1 MDSTAKMGQEKV
13 PKLLLSYSLPVFVSY
28 IAGSIYNII
37 SKAFIGNSVAGV
49 NGLAALSVSF
59 PVTSILMSFAFLFGM
74 GGSTM
79 AAIKVGEGD
88 REGANRVMNLS
99 MQMIV
104 LFALAYTIVGNIFLD
119 KILILFGASEAVLP
133 YAMQYTRIVL
143 CSGVFQMIAIGMT
156 NYMRVEGKTF
166 LAMVSVF
173 IGPVVNIIMSF
184 VLILWL
190 KLALLGAALATVLG
204 QFSCAVVIVTHYLR
218 KDGIFKFD
226 SSMFKFQP
234 KIALEIMYLGLSSFA
249 VNFTASIVSVFLNR
263 VAKSYGG
270 DIAISGLGVVTTLQH
285 FLVTPISAVNMGWQA
300 LLGYNFGA
308 RKFDRMRQIVR
319 VGILSTTVIVCL
331 EYIAMLIFPTEMV
344 RMFSSDSPELIAFAK
359 KALVTYLF
367 MLPIIPLQTQGAGFL
382 QAIRKPIYS
391 VILSLS
397 RQLIILIPALMI
409 LPRFFGIDGV
419 LYAGPLADL
428 ISVMITIP
436 FLVYFYRNLEKIRG

>member
-1 MDSTAKMGQEKV
+1 MDSTVKMGEEKV

-28 IAGSIYNII
+28 IAGSIYSII

-88 REGANRVMNLS
+88 RKGANRVMNLS
-99 MQMIV
+99 FQMIV
-104 LFALAYTIVGNIFLD
+104 LFALAYTVVGNIFLD
-119 KILILFGASEAVLP
+119 KILILFGASEEVLP
-133 YAMQYTRIVL
+133 YAIPYTRIVL
-143 CSGVFQMIAIGMT
+143 CSGVFQMIGIGMT

-173 IGPVVNIIMSF
+173 IGPVINIALSF
-184 VLILWL
+184 VFILWL
-190 KLALLGAALATVLG
+190 KMALIGAALATALG
-204 QFSCAVVIVTHYLR
+204 QIGCAVVIVWHYL
-218 KDGIFKFD
+218 KKGGIFAFD
-226 SSMFKFQP
+226 KSMFKLEP
-234 KIALEIMYLGLSSFA
+234 KLGLEIMYLGLSSFA
-249 VNFTASIVSVFLNR
+249 VNFTGSIVSVFLNR
-263 VAKSYGG
+263 VAKNYGG
-270 DIAISGLGVVTTLQH
+270 DVAISGLGVVTTLQG

-300 LLGYNFGA
+300 LLGFNFGA

-319 VGILSTTVIVCL
+319 VGILSTTVIMCL
-331 EYIAMLIFPTEMV
+331 EYIAMHIWPTEMV
-344 RMFSSDSPELIAFAK
+344 RFFSTDSPELIEFSK

-382 QAIRKPIYS
+382 QAIRKPIHS
-391 VILSLS
+391 VVLSLS
-397 RQLIILIPALMI
+397 RQLIILIPALLI
-409 LPRFFGIDGV
+409 LPHFFGIDGV

-428 ISVMITIP
+428 ISVAVTLP
-436 FLVYFYRNLEKIRG
+436 FLLHFYRNLEKIRG